1 MALKRETLRVTKNMI
16 RCGLLILIVG
26 ILSACSSISVTD
38 YADNSP
44 KLVIQEFFNGTLR
57 AHGIVKDRSGKV
69 IRYFDASIDASWKD
83 DVGKLHE
90 NFVFDDGE
98 EQQRI
103 WTIVK
108 DEAGK
113 YIGTANDVIGSSQLK
128 VSGNSLFLNYILR
141 VPYEDG
147 TLDLNI
153 DDRMYLVSENV
164 LINESVMTKWGF
176 QVGEIVLMIE
186 KVGG

>member
-1 MALKRETLRVTKNMI
+1 MTKNMI
-16 RCGLLILIVG
+16 RCGLLILNVG
-26 ILSACSSISVTD
+26 ILSACASVSVTD
-38 YADNSP
+38 YENNSP
-44 KLVIQEFFNGTLR
+44 KLVLQEFFNGSLR

-83 DVGKLHE
+83 GIGTLDE

-98 EQQRI
+98 KQQRI

-108 DEAGK
+108 DDAGK
-113 YIGTANDVIGSSQLK
+113 FIGTANDVIGSSQLK
-128 VSGNSLFLNYILR
+128 VAGNSLFLNYVLR

-147 TLDLNI
+147 MLDLNI
-153 DDRMYLVSENV
+153 DDRMYLVSKNV

-176 QVGEIVLMIE
+176 QVGEIVLVIE
-186 KVGG
+186 KEGG